1 MIDIIFMA
9 VESIMLNKVRSFL
22 TMLGVVIGVASVI
35 LLVSLGEGT
44 RQYVSQELM
53 GVGTNLLVITPGK
66 TETTGHAPPQSS
78 TTRKLTYDDT
88 VHLKRNAFTLR
99 DVAPIV
105 IGTAK
110 VKYRNRG
117 RDILTLGVTNSF
129 QDVRNLHVE
138 IGSFVSDEDVEFHRK
153 VAVIGRTVK
162 KELFE
167 DENPLGKMVWLS
179 GVKYRIVGIMEKK
192 GVSFGFDIDD
202 LVFIP
207 LKSAQDLFDTD
218 KMTEVLAEA
227 LNAEKVEMAK
237 EEIIQ
242 ILKKRHDNK
251 EDFSVVTQASLL
263 STLNT
268 ILKVLTYVIGAI
280 AGISLIVGGIGI
292 MNIMLVSVQERTK
305 EIGIRKAI
313 GAQNSDILKQFLFE
327 STIIS
332 SLGGVIGILFGAG
345 IAYSITVFFPVVPV
359 KVSLWSV
366 IVAFSFSAAVGIFF
380 GAFPAQKAAKLNP
393 VEALMYE

>member
-1 MIDIIFMA
+1 MWLVMLDIIFMA
-9 VESIMLNKVRSFL
+9 LESIMLNKVRSFL
-22 TMLGVVIGVASVI
+22 TMLGVMIGVASVI

-44 RQYVSQELM
+44 REYVSRELM
-53 GVGTNLLVITPGK
+53 GIGTNLLVITPGK

-78 TTRKLTYDDT
+78 TSRKLTYDDT
-88 VHLKRNAFTLR
+88 MHLKRNAFTLK

-110 VKYRNRG
+110 VKYGNRSRNV
-117 RDILTLGVTNSF
+117 LTLGITNSF

-218 KMTEVLAEA
+218 RMTEILAEA
-227 LNAEKVEMAK
+227 INAETVETTK

-263 STLNT
+263 SALNT

-280 AGISLIVGGIGI
+280 AGISPPLP
-292 MNIMLVSVQERTK
+292 SRF
-305 EIGIRKAI
+305 R
-313 GAQNSDILKQFLFE
+313 
-327 STIIS
+327 
-332 SLGGVIGILFGAG
+332 
-345 IAYSITVFFPVVPV
+345 
-359 KVSLWSV
+359 
-366 IVAFSFSAAVGIFF
+366 
-380 GAFPAQKAAKLNP
+380 
-393 VEALMYE
+393 

>member
-1 MIDIIFMA
+1 
-9 VESIMLNKVRSFL
+9 
-22 TMLGVVIGVASVI
+22 
-35 LLVSLGEGT
+35 
-44 RQYVSQELM
+44 
-53 GVGTNLLVITPGK
+53 
-66 TETTGHAPPQSS
+66 
-78 TTRKLTYDDT
+78 
-88 VHLKRNAFTLR
+88 
-99 DVAPIV
+99 
-105 IGTAK
+105 
-110 VKYRNRG
+110 
-117 RDILTLGVTNSF
+117 
-129 QDVRNLHVE
+129 
-138 IGSFVSDEDVEFHRK
+138 
-153 VAVIGRTVK
+153 
-162 KELFE
+162 
-167 DENPLGKMVWLS
+167 MVWLS

-192 GVSFGFDIDD
+192 GVSLGFDIDD

-207 LKSAQDLFDTD
+207 LLSAQDLFDTD
-218 KMTEVLAEA
+218 KMTEILAEA
-227 LNAEKVEMAK
+227 INAETVDMAK
-237 EEIIQ
+237 EEVIQ
-242 ILKKRHDNK
+242 LLKKRHDNK

-332 SLGGVIGILFGAG
+332 SFGGVIGILIGAG
-345 IAYSITVFFPVVPV
+345 IAYAIPFFFPVVPV

-366 IVAFSFSAAVGIFF
+366 VLAFSFSAAVGIFF